1 MRSPLLHSLPAS
13 ATECPAFADL
23 ITIPETL
30 QAKALVIQS
39 EHEGLWEKSL
49 VLVFPEKRLS
59 LSSFDGLVQ
68 ASAAVNHSA
77 HPRLW
82 KMVGEEFM
90 GEAGFGG
97 KSYVEYIRN
106 RLADDLGLDA
116 ASITKIDTAVDM
128 KNLAVVTQV
137 IDPLTVT
144 VLVTA
149 GAETN
154 ALRAGT
160 DVGSYLEGQ
169 EPQGTI
175 NIIMLTNARLT
186 VGAMARAMITATEAK
201 TAALQ
206 DLNVP
211 SCYTPGAQA
220 TGTGTDSVIIV
231 SGADG
236 PLTTYT
242 GGHSRIGGMIGQV
255 VYAAVIE
262 ALGKQNEFDI
272 APVLRKPKLTFT
284 KPPSTTT
291 AP

>member
-1 MRSPLLHSLPAS
+1 MRSPFFHSPPAS
-13 ATECPAFADL
+13 IA
-23 ITIPETL
+23 IPESL
-30 QAKALVIQS
+30 QANALVMQN
-39 EHEGLWEKSL
+39 EREGLWEKSL

-59 LSSFDGLVQ
+59 LSSFDGLVL

-82 KMVGEEFM
+82 EKVGQEFM
-90 GEAGFGG
+90 GEDGRGG
-97 KSYVEYIRN
+97 KNYVEHIRH
-106 RLADDLGLDA
+106 RLAGDLGLDA

-137 IDPLTVT
+137 LAPLTLT

-160 DVGSYLEGQ
+160 DLGSYLEGE
-169 EPQGTI
+169 EPPGTI

-211 SCYTPGAQA
+211 SCYTPGVQA
-220 TGTGTDSVIIV
+220 TGTGTDSIIVV

-242 GGHSRIGGMIGQV
+242 GGHSRIGGMIGQA

-262 ALGKQNEFDI
+262 ALGQQNEFDI
-272 APVLRKPKLTFT
+272 STVLRKPETV
-284 KPPSTTT
+284 
-291 AP
+291 

>member
-1 MRSPLLHSLPAS
+1 MRSPLLHSRPAG
-13 ATECPAFADL
+13 ATENPAFAEH

-30 QAKALVIQS
+30 QAKAMVIQS
-39 EHEGLWEKSL
+39 EREGLWEKSL

-59 LSSFDGLVQ
+59 LSSFDGLVE
-68 ASAAVNHSA
+68 AAAAVNHSA

-82 KMVGEEFM
+82 KMVGEAFM
-90 GEAGFGG
+90 GEPGCGG
-97 KSYVEYIRN
+97 KTYVEYIRN
-106 RLADDLGLDA
+106 KLADDLGLDA

-137 IDPLTVT
+137 FDPLTVT

-154 ALRAGT
+154 AIRAGT
-160 DVGSYLEGQ
+160 DSGTYLEGQ

-175 NIIMLTNARLT
+175 NIIVLTNARLT

-211 SCYTPGAQA
+211 SSYTPDVQA
-220 TGTGTDSVIIV
+220 TGTGTDSVIVV
-231 SGADG
+231 SGANG

-255 VYAAVIE
+255 VYEAVIE
-262 ALGKQNEFDI
+262 ALAKQNEFEI
-272 APVLRKPKLTFT
+272 ARVFRKPQMV
-284 KPPSTTT
+284 
-291 AP
+291 